1 MHLSL
6 NVPTPLEYF
15 ASLVHSDADFPLL
28 EAAVSLAQDEYPEL
42 AVQQVLGEVDQLLAR
57 LLRRI
62 PADAGPLQRLRA
74 LSQFMYR
81 DLNFAGN
88 FNNYTDPDN
97 SYVHVVLRT
106 RLAIP
111 ISLAVIW
118 LELAQGIGLKARG
131 VSFPGH
137 FMVKV
142 NLSEG
147 QVVLDPLTGQSLS
160 REELS
165 ERLEPYR
172 NLAGLVDEQELPLGL
187 YLQAAQPREMIARML
202 HNLKEIHAAQEDWAR
217 LIAVQDRLIILLPGA
232 WQEIRDRG
240 LAHAEA
246 GHPGRALEDLE
257 TYLANT
263 VLTTSS
269 DLYPDRA
276 AIGRRVSE
284 LRRTIS

>member
-1 MHLSL
+1 MTTMNLSL

-15 ASLVHSDADFPLL
+15 ASLVHTDADFALL
-28 EAAVSLAQDEYPEL
+28 EAAVSLGQDEYPEL
-42 AVQQVLGEVDQLLAR
+42 GVQQVLSDVDQLLAR
-57 LLRRI
+57 LLRRL
-62 PADAGPLQRLRA
+62 PADAGPLQKLRT
-74 LSQFMYR
+74 LNQFVYR

-88 FNNYTDPDN
+88 FNHYSDPDN

-118 LELAQGIGLKARG
+118 LELAQGVGLKARG

-147 QVVLDPLTGQSLS
+147 QVVIDPLNGQSLS
-160 REELS
+160 REELA

-172 NLAGLVDEQELPLGL
+172 SLASLVGEQELPLGL
-187 YLQAAQPREMIARML
+187 YLQAAPPREMIARML
-202 HNLKEIHAAQEDWAR
+202 RNLKEIHATQEDWTR
-217 LIAVQDRLIILLPGA
+217 LISVQDRLVILLPQA
-232 WQEIRDRG
+232 WSEYRDRG

-246 GHPGRALEDLE
+246 GHAGRALEDLE
-257 TYLANT
+257 TYLVNAGA
-263 VLTTSS
+263 VI
-269 DLYPDRA
+269 DRPAIA
-276 AIGRRVSE
+276 ARAEE
-284 LRRTIS
+284 LRQALH

>member
-1 MHLSL
+1 MQLSL

-15 ASLVHSDADFPLL
+15 ASLVHADADIPLL

-42 AVQQVLGEVDQLLAR
+42 SVQQVLGEVDQLLAR
-57 LLRRI
+57 LQRRL
-62 PADAGPLQRLRA
+62 PADAGPLQKLRV
-74 LSQFMYR
+74 LNQFIYR

-88 FNNYTDPDN
+88 FNNYADPDN

-147 QVVLDPLTGQSLS
+147 QVVIDPLTGQSLS

-165 ERLEPYR
+165 GRLEPYR
-172 NLAGLVDEQELPLGL
+172 ELAALVDEQEIPLGL
-187 YLQAAQPREMIARML
+187 YLQAAPSRAILARML
-202 HNLKEIHAAQEDWAR
+202 YNLKEIHAAQEDWAR
-217 LIAVQDRLIILLPGA
+217 LIAVQDRLILLLPDA
-232 WQEIRDRG
+232 WHEVRDRG

-246 GHPGRALEDLE
+246 GHLGHSLEDLE

-263 VLTTSS
+263 S
-269 DLYPDRA
+269 DGLQAGNYPDRA
-276 AIGRRVSE
+276 AITQRVAE
-284 LRRTIS
+284 LRRSVR